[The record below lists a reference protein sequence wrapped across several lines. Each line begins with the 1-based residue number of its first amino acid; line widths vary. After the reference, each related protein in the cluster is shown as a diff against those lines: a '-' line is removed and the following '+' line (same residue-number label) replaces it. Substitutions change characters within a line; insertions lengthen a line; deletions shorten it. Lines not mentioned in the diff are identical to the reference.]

1 MQSAVSAADARPR
14 VTLVVKPGTED
25 RLKKKTYFHSGFIFT
40 FTKIQCILGNKHHQY
55 TYAT

>member
-25 RLKKKTYFHSGFIFT
+25 RFLFLFF
-40 FTKIQCILGNKHHQY
+40 
-55 TYAT
+55 